1 MNKVTLS
8 GYLANT
14 PELRLIDKDNKS
26 VYLANFILKVR
37 KYSKGNKEN
46 KSINYIPCVAWGN
59 VAQNLT
65 KYKQKND
72 FVTLSGKFFQR
83 KITVKRNLKAPNV
96 ENSSETERNV
106 QCLVIF
112 AQTVEWNERKNKEK
126 LEDSRKIAFD
136 SATNK
141 ENQENSN
148 KIEKNEPNINNKNK
162 IKKDERILEDY
173 LSSEYV
179 NLNNYSD
186 IEDDTQFVFEENDD
200 DLILDI
206 NSFVFEE

>member
-26 VYLANFILKVR
+26 IYLANFILKVR
-37 KYSKGNKEN
+37 KYSKNKEN

-59 VAQNLT
+59 VAQNLA

-83 KITVKRNLKAPNV
+83 KITVKRNLKASNA

-106 QCLVIF
+106 QCIVIF
-112 AQTVEWNERKNKEK
+112 AQTVEWNERKGKEK
-126 LEDSRKIAFD
+126 LEDSRKLVFD
-136 SATNK
+136 DSTNK

-148 KIEKNEPNINNKNK
+148 KIEKNEQSINNKDR
-162 IKKDERILEDY
+162 IKKDEKILEDY

-186 IEDDTQFVFEENDD
+186 IENDTQFVFEENDD
-200 DLILDI
+200 LILDI
-206 NSFVFEE
+206 NSFIFEE

>member
-83 KITVKRNLKAPNV
+83 KITVRRNLKASNT

-126 LEDSRKIAFD
+126 LEDSKKITSDD
-136 SATNK
+136 STNK
-141 ENQENSN
+141 EKQENSN
-148 KIEKNEPNINNKNK
+148 TIEKNEPNNKDR
-162 IKKDERILEDY
+162 IKKDEKFLEDY